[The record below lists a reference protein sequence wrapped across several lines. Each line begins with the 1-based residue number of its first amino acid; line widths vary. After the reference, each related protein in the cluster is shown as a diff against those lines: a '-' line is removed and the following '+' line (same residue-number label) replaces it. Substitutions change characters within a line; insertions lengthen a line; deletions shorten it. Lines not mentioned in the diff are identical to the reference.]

1 MVVFICL
8 ISIIFTN
15 HHLSRKPRLVFMDGS
30 LGFEYDTCQVGTS
43 GVELRTEESQSESKT
58 FQLS

>member
-1 MVVFICL
+1 
-8 ISIIFTN
+8 
-15 HHLSRKPRLVFMDGS
+15 MDGS